1 MPQKILIDGNAP
13 GETLRDPRWLAQ
25 RLGVSYER
33 ARQMGRRAEV
43 PTVRIGKLIRHD
55 PAAVERWI
63 EENTRE
69 ACDE

>member
-1 MPQKILIDGNAP
+1 MQQIKINDQNP

-43 PTVRIGKLIRHD
+43 PTIRIGKLIRHD

-63 EENTRE
+63 AENTRE
-69 ACDE
+69 ARDE

>member
-1 MPQKILIDGNAP
+1 MQQKILIDGNAP
-13 GETLRDPRWLAQ
+13 GSALQGPRWLAS

-43 PTVRIGKLIRHD
+43 PTIRIGKLIRHD

-63 EENTRE
+63 EENTRGNS
-69 ACDE
+69 